1 MVTVIKASVRCFKE
15 KQNTASTSRLNNI
28 LPLTL
33 QRRGG
38 CVWDCGHSMSPF
50 SSTKMCLWSTDNAA
64 RGHPSRCQLSRGNH
78 SASADR
84 HAQGQM
90 EHNQAH
96 QDLPNGRLRGNRV
109 PGGRIHQQ
117 GHGETL
123 LPSFWGQKQHE
134 TSQYFIKKCRIC
146 VTPFPCSGSIFES
159 PMTPNPTTSCT

>member
-1 MVTVIKASVRCFKE
+1 MDFPEMVTVIKASVRCFKE
-15 KQNTASTSRLNNI
+15 KQNTASTSRLNNS

-33 QRRGG
+33 PSTPAEGRLRLGL
-38 CVWDCGHSMSPF
+38 GHSMSPF

-109 PGGRIHQQ
+109 PGWRIHQQ

-123 LPSFWGQKQHE
+123 LPSVWG
-134 TSQYFIKKCRIC
+134 
-146 VTPFPCSGSIFES
+146 
-159 PMTPNPTTSCT
+159 